1 MDYLPQACW
10 RAHNDGVYFVW
21 CKGHHFT
28 CGLNKVGLHCQLEKT
43 LLSIQIPPRK
53 NRMNNKSIFPPLI
66 LFHMAMDCNKIF
78 STTLSVKERS
88 PLHLFVASI
97 VDRQFP
103 WHLTLTASEI
113 EHLIQELG
121 FLQPLPW
128 SQHKTIPPTFALGN
142 NKTI

>member
-1 MDYLPQACW
+1 
-10 RAHNDGVYFVW
+10 
-21 CKGHHFT
+21 
-28 CGLNKVGLHCQLEKT
+28 
-43 LLSIQIPPRK
+43 
-53 NRMNNKSIFPPLI
+53 
-66 LFHMAMDCNKIF
+66 MAMDCNKIF

-121 FLQPLPW
+121 FLQPLP
-128 SQHKTIPPTFALGN
+128 
-142 NKTI
+142 